1 MFIFVVVIHV
11 IVSFIIIGM
20 VLLQAGKGADIGSAF
35 GGSGSQAVFGSM
47 GTPTVLG
54 KITTVVAVI
63 FMVTSFSLA
72 VLAHKKASTIMPA
85 SAPARSDGT
94 TAPAPPTI
102 PAPVQTPEKK

>member
-1 MFIFVVVIHV
+1 MAYERA
-11 IVSFIIIGM
+11 GYTQDAGYQTKN
-20 VLLQAGKGADIGSAF
+20 LLANDDTVTTRKITLLAGAAYVAGE
-35 GGSGSQAVFGSM
+35 
-47 GTPTVLG
+47 VLG
-54 KITTVVAVI
+54 KITTAVAVI

-94 TAPAPPTI
+94 PAPAPSPA